1 MSSHWQFSS
10 PPLPQNLF
18 ADSDLGTMDRKSMAF
33 RAKSGPDASPRYPG
47 VTVIQITR
55 NHIVCLG
62 AEPGCPQLLFLTLQP
77 SSDTN
82 AIDY

>member
-1 MSSHWQFSS
+1 
-10 PPLPQNLF
+10 
-18 ADSDLGTMDRKSMAF
+18 MAF
-33 RAKSGPDASPRYPG
+33 RAKSVPDTSPSYPG

-77 SSDTN
+77 SSETN